1 VITSYAHI
9 AFSKNDKKEEVTKD
23 IHSVKWDRIVFDEA
37 HHLRNKNTCIY
48 KGALGLQGRIKWL
61 VSGTPIQNKKAD
73 FYNLCKIIGISEHL
87 YKNDENYPVIRRDYI
102 LKRTKKEV
110 GISIPD
116 LNVNLEAVCWKNSNE
131 MNMSC
136 DIHSFLNFSK
146 GSSSNNSNSNSM
158 KVSCWLS
165 CQFDNGVLP
174 LYLRARQMC
183 IYPKL
188 VRKFVR
194 DMVIDGIITES
205 EYADVIKYSSKL
217 DAVIMSILRN
227 KDNGN
232 GKIIFCSFR
241 EEIDDIALRLK
252 EKGFNSVATFD
263 GRNNGASRK
272 TILVE
277 KNDVLILQ
285 IQTGCEGLN
294 LQEHYSEVYFVSPN
308 WNPAI
313 EEQAVA
319 RCHRIGQK
327 KNVNVYRFEM
337 IPFVIEDEEGL
348 LEEKEFVLSMSIDN
362 YMNIVQENKLIIA
375 REILEV

>member
-1 VITSYAHI
+1 M
-9 AFSKNDKKEEVTKD
+9 VT
-23 IHSVKWDRIVFDEA
+23 
-37 HHLRNKNTCIY
+37 
-48 KGALGLQGRIKWL
+48 
-61 VSGTPIQNKKAD
+61 
-73 FYNLCKIIGISEHL
+73 
-87 YKNDENYPVIRRDYI
+87 
-102 LKRTKKEV
+102 
-110 GISIPD
+110 
-116 LNVNLEAVCWKNSNE
+116 
-131 MNMSC
+131 
-136 DIHSFLNFSK
+136 
-146 GSSSNNSNSNSM
+146 
-158 KVSCWLS
+158 
-165 CQFDNGVLP
+165 
-174 LYLRARQMC
+174 
-183 IYPKL
+183 
-188 VRKFVR
+188 
-194 DMVIDGIITES
+194 DGIITES
-205 EYADVIKYSSKL
+205 EYTDVITYSSKL
-217 DAVIMSILRN
+217 DAVIKSVLRN

-308 WNPAI
+308 WNPAV

-337 IPFVIEDEEGL
+337 VPFVIEEEGELLEGELLDGEL
-348 LEEKEFVLSMSIDN
+348 LEEEKDFESMSIDN
-362 YMNIVQENKLIIA
+362 YMNVIQENKRIIA
-375 REILEV
+375 REILEA